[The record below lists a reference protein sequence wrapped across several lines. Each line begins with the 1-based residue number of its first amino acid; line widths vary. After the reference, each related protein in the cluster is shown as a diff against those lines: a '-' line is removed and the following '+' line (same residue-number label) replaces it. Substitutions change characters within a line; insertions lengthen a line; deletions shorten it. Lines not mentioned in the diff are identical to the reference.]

1 VGFRCKLICS
11 VKSKIASINSFLL
24 SSYVLSRT
32 QGFQH
37 MQLIV
42 LVVLPLPSCYF
53 YMQDHKSDAEFLN
66 KPLENYKEMFI
77 VFGNNMD
84 TGKYAKGSSE
94 ALGTEDRNS
103 MAETEIDEGDGNAVP
118 IPIDLELMARLS
130 GIGTVH

>member
-1 VGFRCKLICS
+1 
-11 VKSKIASINSFLL
+11 
-24 SSYVLSRT
+24 
-32 QGFQH
+32 